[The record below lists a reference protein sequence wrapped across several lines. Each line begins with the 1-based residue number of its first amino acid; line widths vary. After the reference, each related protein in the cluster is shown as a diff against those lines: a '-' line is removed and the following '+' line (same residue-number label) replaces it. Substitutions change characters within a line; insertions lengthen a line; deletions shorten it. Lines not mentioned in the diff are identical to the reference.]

1 MDCYG
6 VFPDSFSILFFYF
19 WKLYLLILFFLYWAD
34 WEFSFVNFFSLKHC
48 WLLQCFSSWF
58 FFFFYDFL
66 RSHPNAPWITTV
78 IHSAF
83 LSLFFTFFFFAI
95 FHLFFQLSFF
105 FRLFFLFFQNY
116 FPFFYN
122 FPFFS
127 FLFIYFFFFQNYLC
141 WFYFLNIEL
150 VKNFAL

>member
-19 WKLYLLILFFLYWAD
+19 WKIYLLILFFLYWAD

-48 WLLQCFSSWF
+48 WLLQCFSAWF
-58 FFFFYDFL
+58 FFFFLWFSSLTPKCTMDYN
-66 RSHPNAPWITTV
+66 SNPQCIP
-78 IHSAF
+78 
-83 LSLFFTFFFFAI
+83 LSFFHIFFFFAI

-105 FRLFFLFFQNY
+105 FLSFHLFFL
-116 FPFFYN
+116 
-122 FPFFS
+122 
-127 FLFIYFFFFQNYLC
+127 FFFQNYLC

>member
-48 WLLQCFSSWF
+48 WLLQCFSAWF

-83 LSLFFTFFFFAI
+83 LCLFFTFFFF
-95 FHLFFQLSFF
+95 LQFFIYFSNFPFF
-105 FRLFFLFFQNY
+105 FVYFFFFSKITFLFFTT
-116 FPFFYN
+116 FLF

-127 FLFIYFFFFQNYLC
+127 FICFFFSKLSLLILLFKY
-141 WFYFLNIEL
+141 W
-150 VKNFAL
+150 AS

>member
-1 MDCYG
+1 
-6 VFPDSFSILFFYF
+6 
-19 WKLYLLILFFLYWAD
+19 
-34 WEFSFVNFFSLKHC
+34 
-48 WLLQCFSSWF
+48 LLQCFSSW

-83 LSLFFTFFFFAI
+83 LSLFFTFFFF
-95 FHLFFQLSFF
+95 LQFFIYFSNFPFF
-105 FRLFFLFFQNY
+105 FVYFFFFSKITFLFFTT
-116 FPFFYN
+116 FLF

-127 FLFIYFFFFQNYLC
+127 FIFFFQNYLC

>member
-19 WKLYLLILFFLYWAD
+19 WKIYLLILFFLYWAD

-48 WLLQCFSSWF
+48 WLLQCFSAWF
-58 FFFFYDFL
+58 FFFFFL
-66 RSHPNAPWITTV
+66 WFSSLTPKCTMDYNSNPQCIP
-78 IHSAF
+78 
-83 LSLFFTFFFFAI
+83 LSFFHIFFFFAI

-105 FRLFFLFFQNY
+105 FVYFFFFSKITFLFFTT
-116 FPFFYN
+116 FLF

-127 FLFIYFFFFQNYLC
+127 FICFFFSKLSLLILLFKY
-141 WFYFLNIEL
+141 W
-150 VKNFAL
+150 AS